1 MELQERIVG
10 HLAENKFGCTARELS
25 KSIGERLDLVQEHL
39 LVMAA
44 MSTVK
49 SRLVGRDQVYMLV
62 SGKAAVPTPREL
74 LAQAQA
80 AVDAAPPVSKP
91 APKPALAVKPVKG
104 PTVVEPTPRPA
115 PVAGPTVVEPTP
127 SPAPVPPVAVAV
139 PQRKRVHTPEI
150 TAKLEEGR
158 AQRETFATQT
168 GIDMKAVVASGF
180 DANSGKPPRPSL
192 YRHVGG
198 TITLDVFGKPVTAR
212 FTSLEQLKK
221 FVDDLIEAG
230 RAPEKG

>member
-1 MELQERIVG
+1 MELQERIAS
-10 HLAENKFGCTARELS
+10 HLAEHKFGCTARELS
-25 KSIGERLDLVQEHL
+25 KAIGERLDLVQEHL

-49 SRLVGRDQVYMLV
+49 SRLVGRDQVYALV
-62 SGKAAVPTPREL
+62 TGKVAVPTPREL
-74 LAQAQA
+74 LANAQA
-80 AVDAAPPVSKP
+80 VVDAASP
-91 APKPALAVKPVKG
+91 APKPA
-104 PTVVEPTPRPA
+104 TTA
-115 PVAGPTVVEPTP
+115 PVAG
-127 SPAPVPPVAVAV
+127 

-158 AQRETFATQT
+158 AQRETFAAQT
-168 GIDMKAVVASGF
+168 GIDMKAAAASGF
-180 DANSGKPPRPSL
+180 DANSGKRPRPSL

-198 TITLDVFGKPVTAR
+198 TITLDVFGKPITAR